1 MWIEKLNKLN
11 PKKGESISIQIRV
24 MRPEAETNK
33 IACIKSKEN
42 SDFSLDPLTLRMPYS
57 WKRVKKEP
65 VREWKKFIRPTNSTN
80 TPVINVI
87 HAK

>member
-33 IACIKSKEN
+33 ITDLQNRQEQIKEG
-42 SDFSLDPLTLRMPYS
+42 
-57 WKRVKKEP
+57 KKHIDHMMNW
-65 VREWKKFIRPTNSTN
+65 R
-80 TPVINVI
+80 
-87 HAK
+87 